1 MYGSLLPFCLG
12 GMTVG
17 PPLIMKHVNVEEIKQ
32 LLEEMPRVL
41 TEPTR
46 KDWKLVD
53 TRRAPSRQIFTVDT
67 NHARLL

>member
-17 PPLIMKHVNVEEIKQ
+17 TPLIMKHVNVEEIKQ

-41 TEPTR
+41 PEPTR
-46 KDWKLVD
+46 KD
-53 TRRAPSRQIFTVDT
+53 
-67 NHARLL
+67 

>member
-12 GMTVG
+12 GMTIG
-17 PPLIMKHVNVEEIKQ
+17 TPLIMKHVNMEEIKQ

-41 TEPTR
+41 PEPTR

-53 TRRAPSRQIFTVDT
+53 TKQAPSRQIFTVDT